1 MKTRSLKLLSLV
13 LVITGFFF
21 AAGGLLV
28 TLMGTDDIHDFKYF
42 GAVFSVMGIGFFI
55 IDKNLTE
62 IGCELKRM
70 EGKQDVVN
78 DSSG

>member
-1 MKTRSLKLLSLV
+1 M
-13 LVITGFFF
+13 
-21 AAGGLLV
+21 